1 MKGSYFGFRSPQQL
15 VEMHERS
22 KNTFIVLYAFI
33 FTLFAQRLPNDS
45 LNDNISQTPPLR
57 DTNLWWLVRLVNLIS
72 IFTDGFTQQTRRA
85 INVNRYNLWG
95 KPATHRV

>member
-15 VEMHERS
+15 VEIHERS

-33 FTLFAQRLPNDS
+33 FTLFAQQLPNDS
-45 LNDNISQTPPLR
+45 LNHKMFQTPPLR
-57 DTNLWWLVRLVNLIS
+57 DTNLWWLVWLVNLIS

-85 INVNRYNLWG
+85 INVNRYKPMG
-95 KPATHRV
+95 KARHT